1 MKVHKNNLLFYA
13 VIISLLPIT
22 LVGKAAIVSYMI
34 YFFKLAAICFGGM
47 LLIKKIISREITSL
61 LLLLLFSSIWLGIS
75 TLVNRGDISSWF
87 TYSYILFALI
97 VLEYLCEGNSIRF
110 IMLSERGIRYFILL
124 NLMLMLLYPE
134 GIYHTLQDRYH
145 YVASIRLNLLGY
157 DNQLSAVL
165 VPYMGLVLFLFYY
178 FRFNLKE
185 KRKMEAMICVVIL
198 TVIMS
203 TSSTLKIIFG
213 VFGVLYGIAKY
224 GKRVFSF
231 KVEFGIIL
239 SIVVLVV
246 FIQKYDIFSFF
257 ITSVFGKS
265 MSLSN
270 RTYIW
275 TEAIKLIKDNF
286 LTGLGLIGTDNYI
299 FLSMSADYR
308 SAHDMYLQLML
319 RGGFP
324 YLFMTLL
331 MWYKAGVKIRF
342 RTNAILVEILQI
354 SLITL
359 MLGMVSEV
367 LSLNVFY
374 IVLYALFLFNKSC
387 QDIAV

>member
-1 MKVHKNNLLFYA
+1 MKIYKKNVLFYA
-13 VIISLLPIT
+13 IIFSLMPIA
-22 LVGKAAIVSYMI
+22 LEGRLAIVSYI
-34 YFFKLAAICFGGM
+34 IDCIKLITISFGGL
-47 LLIKKIISREITSL
+47 LLIKKIMLRKLASIVL
-61 LLLLLFSSIWLGIS
+61 LFLFSSIWLGIS
-75 TLVNRGDISSWF
+75 TWVNGGNLFSCI

-97 VLEYLCEGNSIRF
+97 VLEYLCEDNSIQF
-110 IMLSERGIRYFILL
+110 ISLSEKGIRYFILL
-124 NLMLMLLYPE
+124 NLLFMVLYPE
-134 GIYHTLQDRYH
+134 GIYHTSQDRYH
-145 YVASIRLNLLGY
+145 YVASIRVNLLGY

-165 VPYMGLVLFLFYY
+165 IPYMGLVTFLYHY
-178 FRFNLKE
+178 NRYNLRE
-185 KRKMEAMICVVIL
+185 KRKMTIMVCAIIL
-198 TVIMS
+198 TMVLS
-203 TSSTLKIIFG
+203 TSSTLKIIGGAFG
-213 VFGVLYGIAKY
+213 VMFCVVKY
-224 GKRVFSF
+224 GKRIFSF
-231 KVEFGIIL
+231 KAEFKIIL
-239 SIVVLVV
+239 CVVFLIV

-257 ITSVFGKS
+257 ITDVLGKS

-299 FLSMSADYR
+299 FLPMSADYR

-331 MWYKAGVKIRF
+331 MWYKAGVNIHF
-342 RTNAILVEILQI
+342 RTNIILVETLQI

-367 LSLNVFY
+367 LSLNIFY
-374 IVLYALFLFNKSC
+374 IVLYALFLFRRDC
-387 QDIAV
+387 QDIVC

>member
-1 MKVHKNNLLFYA
+1 MKIYKKNVLFYA
-13 VIISLLPIT
+13 IIFSLMPIA
-22 LVGKAAIVSYMI
+22 LEGRLAIVSYI
-34 YFFKLAAICFGGM
+34 IDCIKLITICFGGL
-47 LLIKKIISREITSL
+47 LLIKKIMLRKLASIVL
-61 LLLLLFSSIWLGIS
+61 LFLFSSIWLGIS
-75 TLVNRGDISSWF
+75 TWVNGGNLFSCI

-97 VLEYLCEGNSIRF
+97 VLEYLCEDNSIQF
-110 IMLSERGIRYFILL
+110 ISLSEKGIRYFILL
-124 NLMLMLLYPE
+124 NLLFMVLYPE
-134 GIYHTLQDRYH
+134 GIYHTSQDRYH
-145 YVASIRLNLLGY
+145 YVASIRVNLLGY

-165 VPYMGLVLFLFYY
+165 IPYMGLVTFLYHY
-178 FRFNLKE
+178 NRYNLRE
-185 KRKMEAMICVVIL
+185 KRKMTIMVCAIIL
-198 TVIMS
+198 TMVLS
-203 TSSTLKIIFG
+203 TSSTLKIIGGAFG
-213 VFGVLYGIAKY
+213 VMFCVVKY
-224 GKRVFSF
+224 GKRIFSF
-231 KVEFGIIL
+231 KAEFKIIL
-239 SIVVLVV
+239 CVVFLIV

-257 ITSVFGKS
+257 ITDVLGKS

-299 FLSMSADYR
+299 FLPMSADYR

-331 MWYKAGVKIRF
+331 MWYKAGVNIHF
-342 RTNAILVEILQI
+342 RTNIILVETLQI

-367 LSLNVFY
+367 LSLNIFY
-374 IVLYALFLFNKSC
+374 IVLYALFLFRRDC
-387 QDIAV
+387 QDIVC